1 MYRGQ
6 IVKYRDPI
14 NLKKRMIR
22 VAIVDDKKNNR
33 IILADKLRR
42 NNLFDIKLEA
52 ANGEQFLE
60 KMASLKLEER
70 PEIVLMDLEMPVMDG
85 IVTIATGTSLYP
97 GIKYVVLTIFD
108 DDDRIFN
115 AIKAGACG
123 YLLKEESG
131 EVIADM
137 LVNLWKNGS
146 GPISPSI
153 AYKIL
158 QIIQQQSVS
167 KSTREEQ
174 KDSNIFQLSEREKE
188 ILRSLCDG
196 LEYKEIAEKLAISPN
211 TVKKHVINIYD
222 KLHVNNKAHALNIAY
237 TKHLL

>member
-1 MYRGQ
+1 
-6 IVKYRDPI
+6 
-14 NLKKRMIR
+14 MIR
-22 VAIVDDKKNNR
+22 IGIVDDKRNNR

-42 NNLFDIKLEA
+42 NNLFDIRLEA
-52 ANGEQFLE
+52 ANGEQFLH
-60 KMASLKLEER
+60 KMMELKFDER

-85 IVTIATGTSLYP
+85 IVTIAAGSSLYP
-97 GIKYVVLTIFD
+97 GTRYVVLTIFD

-131 EVIADM
+131 DIIADILM
-137 LVNLWKNGS
+137 NLWKNGA

-158 QIIQQQSVS
+158 QMIQNPPPAKPLSGAQ
-167 KSTREEQ
+167 KSE
-174 KDSNIFQLSEREKE
+174 NLFQLSEREKE
-188 ILRSLCDG
+188 ILRFLCQG
-196 LEYKEIAEKLAISPN
+196 LEYKEIAEKLSISAN

-222 KLHVNNKAHALNIAY
+222 KLHVNNKARALHIAY
-237 TKHLL
+237 TKNLL

>member
-1 MYRGQ
+1 
-6 IVKYRDPI
+6 
-14 NLKKRMIR
+14 MIR
-22 VAIVDDKKNNR
+22 VGIVDDKKNNR

-52 ANGEQFLE
+52 ANGEIFLE
-60 KMASLKLEER
+60 KMAALKFDER

-85 IVTIATGTSLYP
+85 IVTIATGSSLYP

-108 DDDRIFN
+108 DDDKIFN

-131 EVIADM
+131 EIIADM
-137 LVNLWKNGS
+137 LINLWKNGA

-158 QIIQQQSVS
+158 QIIQQQSVT
-167 KSTREEQ
+167 KSAQGEQ
-174 KDSNIFQLSEREKE
+174 KNDNLFHLSDREKE
-188 ILRSLCDG
+188 ILRSLCEG
-196 LEYKEIAEKLAISPN
+196 LEYKEIAEKLSISPN

-222 KLHVNNKAHALNIAY
+222 KLHVNNKAHALHIAY
-237 TKHLL
+237 TKNLL

>member
-1 MYRGQ
+1 
-6 IVKYRDPI
+6 
-14 NLKKRMIR
+14 MIR
-22 VAIVDDKKNNR
+22 IGIVDDKKNNR
-33 IILADKLRR
+33 IILSDKLRR
-42 NNLFDIKLEA
+42 HSLLEIKLEA

-60 KMASLKLEER
+60 KMASLNFEER

-85 IVTIATGTSLYP
+85 IVTIATGSALYP
-97 GIKYVVLTIFD
+97 GTRYVVLTIFD

-137 LVNLWKNGS
+137 LINLWENGA

-158 QIIQQQSVS
+158 QIVQQQSVT
-167 KSTREEQ
+167 KSNTADQ
-174 KDSNIFQLSEREKE
+174 NTGNIFHLSDREKE
-188 ILRSLCDG
+188 ILRSLCQG
-196 LEYKEIAEKLAISPN
+196 LEYKEIAEKLSISPN
-211 TVKKHVINIYD
+211 TVKKHVINIYE
-222 KLHVNNKAHALNIAY
+222 KLHVNNKAHALRIAY
-237 TKHLL
+237 TKNLLL

>member
-1 MYRGQ
+1 
-6 IVKYRDPI
+6 
-14 NLKKRMIR
+14 MIR
-22 VAIVDDKKNNR
+22 VGIVDDKKNNR

-52 ANGEQFLE
+52 ANGEIFLE
-60 KMASLKLEER
+60 KMAVLKFDER

-85 IVTIATGTSLYP
+85 IVTIATGSSLYP

-108 DDDRIFN
+108 DDDKIFN

-131 EVIADM
+131 EIIADM
-137 LVNLWKNGS
+137 LINLWKNGA

-158 QIIQQQSVS
+158 QIIQNESGIKPAS
-167 KSTREEQ
+167 GE
-174 KDSNIFQLSEREKE
+174 
-188 ILRSLCDG
+188 
-196 LEYKEIAEKLAISPN
+196 
-211 TVKKHVINIYD
+211 
-222 KLHVNNKAHALNIAY
+222 
-237 TKHLL
+237 

>member
-1 MYRGQ
+1 
-6 IVKYRDPI
+6 
-14 NLKKRMIR
+14 MIR
-22 VAIVDDKKNNR
+22 VGIVDDKKNNR

-52 ANGEQFLE
+52 ANGEIFLE
-60 KMASLKLEER
+60 KMATLKFDER

-85 IVTIATGTSLYP
+85 IVTIATGSSLYP

-108 DDDRIFN
+108 DDDKIFN

-131 EVIADM
+131 EIIADM
-137 LVNLWKNGS
+137 LINLWKNGA

-158 QIIQQQSVS
+158 QIIQQQSVT
-167 KSTREEQ
+167 KSAQGEQ
-174 KDSNIFQLSEREKE
+174 KNDNLFHLSDREKE
-188 ILRSLCDG
+188 ILRSLCEG
-196 LEYKEIAEKLAISPN
+196 LEYKEIAEKLSISPN

-222 KLHVNNKAHALNIAY
+222 KLHVNNKAHALHIAY
-237 TKHLL
+237 TKNLL

>member
-1 MYRGQ
+1 
-6 IVKYRDPI
+6 
-14 NLKKRMIR
+14 MIR
-22 VAIVDDKKNNR
+22 IGIVDDKKNNR
-33 IILADKLRR
+33 IILSDKLRR
-42 NNLFDIKLEA
+42 NNLLEIKLEA

-60 KMASLKLEER
+60 KMASLKFEER

-85 IVTIATGTSLYP
+85 IVTIATGSALYP
-97 GIKYVVLTIFD
+97 GTRYVVLTIFD

-137 LVNLWKNGS
+137 LINLWKNGA

-158 QIIQQQSVS
+158 QIVQQQSVT
-167 KSTREEQ
+167 KSNTTDQ
-174 KDSNIFQLSEREKE
+174 NTGNIFHLSDREKE
-188 ILRSLCDG
+188 ILRSLCQG
-196 LEYKEIAEKLAISPN
+196 LEYKEIAEKLSISPN
-211 TVKKHVINIYD
+211 TVKKHVINIYE
-222 KLHVNNKAHALNIAY
+222 KLHVNNKAHALRIAY
-237 TKHLL
+237 TKNLLL

>member
-1 MYRGQ
+1 
-6 IVKYRDPI
+6 
-14 NLKKRMIR
+14 MIR
-22 VAIVDDKKNNR
+22 VGIVDDKKNNR

-52 ANGEQFLE
+52 VNGEIFLE
-60 KMASLKLEER
+60 KMAALKFDER

-85 IVTIATGTSLYP
+85 IVTIATGSSLYP

-108 DDDRIFN
+108 DDDKIFN

-131 EVIADM
+131 EIIADM
-137 LVNLWKNGS
+137 LINLWKNGA

-158 QIIQQQSVS
+158 QIIQQQSVT
-167 KSTREEQ
+167 KSALGEQ
-174 KDSNIFQLSEREKE
+174 KSDNLFHLSDREKE
-188 ILRSLCDG
+188 ILRSLCEG
-196 LEYKEIAEKLAISPN
+196 LEYKEIAEKLSISPN

-222 KLHVNNKAHALNIAY
+222 KLHVNNKAHALHIAY
-237 TKHLL
+237 TKNLL

>member
-1 MYRGQ
+1 LMH
-6 IVKYRDPI
+6 
-14 NLKKRMIR
+14 NLLNNDMIR
-22 VAIVDDKKNNR
+22 VAIVDDKKSNR

-60 KMASLKLEER
+60 KMISLKFDER

-85 IVTIATGTSLYP
+85 IITIATGSSRYP

-108 DDDRIFN
+108 DDDKIFN

-131 EVIADM
+131 EVIGDM
-137 LVNLWKNGS
+137 LINLWKNGA

-158 QIIQQQSVS
+158 QIIQQE
-167 KSTREEQ
+167 STVRPPDAV
-174 KDSNIFQLSEREKE
+174 KPSNNIFLLSDREQE
-188 ILRSLCDG
+188 ILRFLCQG
-196 LEYKEIAEKLAISPN
+196 LEYKEIAEKLIISPN
-211 TVKKHVINIYD
+211 TVKKHVIHIYE
-222 KLHVNNKAHALNIAY
+222 KLHVNNKAHALRVAY
-237 TKHLL
+237 TKNLL

>member
-1 MYRGQ
+1 
-6 IVKYRDPI
+6 
-14 NLKKRMIR
+14 MIK
-22 VAIVDDKKNNR
+22 VAIVDDKKKNR

-42 NNLFDIKLEA
+42 NNLFDVKIEA

-60 KMASLKLEER
+60 EMVALKFDER

-85 IVTIATGTSLYP
+85 IVTIAAGSSIYP

-108 DDDRIFN
+108 DDDKIFN

-131 EVIADM
+131 EIIAEM
-137 LVNLWKNGS
+137 LINLWKNGA

-158 QIIQQQSVS
+158 QIIQQESVTKTS
-167 KSTREEQ
+167 HGVQ
-174 KDSNIFQLSEREKE
+174 KVTNIFQLSEREKE
-188 ILRSLCDG
+188 ILGSLCQG
-196 LEYKEIAEKLAISPN
+196 LEYKEIAEKLSISPN

-222 KLHVNNKAHALNIAY
+222 KLHVNNRAHALHIAY
-237 TKHLL
+237 TKNLL

>member
-1 MYRGQ
+1 
-6 IVKYRDPI
+6 
-14 NLKKRMIR
+14 MIR

-60 KMASLKLEER
+60 KIASLKLEER

-137 LVNLWKNGS
+137 LVNLWKMVRGQ
-146 GPISPSI
+146 
-153 AYKIL
+153 YH
-158 QIIQQQSVS
+158 QV
-167 KSTREEQ
+167 
-174 KDSNIFQLSEREKE
+174 
-188 ILRSLCDG
+188 
-196 LEYKEIAEKLAISPN
+196 
-211 TVKKHVINIYD
+211 
-222 KLHVNNKAHALNIAY
+222 
-237 TKHLL
+237 